1 MSFRV
6 RRWTPLAATIRSDRS
21 PARNEV
27 VFLAETHKE
36 RVDRELIELLNE
48 LRVVLPGVQV
58 LFGFLLLLPF
68 QQTFG
73 QLGELER
80 SVYFIAFLASAAASV
95 LLIAPSTYHR
105 VRFRDPDKERL
116 VRHGN
121 RFLLAGTIGL
131 GVALAATA
139 FLITDVMFG
148 FIPGLVVAIG
158 AVVLVAAA
166 WYVLPLRRKAGSED
180 SGPPSG

>member
-1 MSFRV
+1 M
-6 RRWTPLAATIRSDRS
+6 
-21 PARNEV
+21 
-27 VFLAETHKE
+27 AETHKE

-73 QLGELER
+73 QIGDLER
-80 SVYFIAFLASAAASV
+80 AVYFVAFLSSTAASV

-105 VRFRDPDKERL
+105 IRFREPDKERL
-116 VRHGN
+116 LRHGN
-121 RFLLAGTIGL
+121 RFLLAGTLAL

-139 FLITDVMFG
+139 FLITDVLFG
-148 FIPGLVVAIG
+148 LGPGVAVALAAI
-158 AVVLVAAA
+158 ALVASA
-166 WYVLPLRRKAGSED
+166 WYILPLRDKSDDENV
-180 SGPPSG
+180 GPSPA